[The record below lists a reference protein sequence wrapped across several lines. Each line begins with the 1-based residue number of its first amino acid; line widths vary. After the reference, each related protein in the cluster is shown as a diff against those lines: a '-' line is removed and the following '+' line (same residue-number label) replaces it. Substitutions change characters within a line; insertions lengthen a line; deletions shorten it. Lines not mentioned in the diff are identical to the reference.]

1 MDDLLNM
8 DALQLS
14 DAMARGAVRAV
25 DVMQATLARIEAVNG
40 SVNAVVSLRD
50 EGALLAEARQADAA
64 PRTGWL
70 HGIPLAVKDL
80 ANAAGLPTSFGSP
93 ALAGQVAQ
101 ADDLHIARLRA
112 AGAIVIGKTNTPEFG
127 LGSHSFNPVHGT
139 TTNPYAPGRSAGG
152 SSGGAGVALATRMTC
167 IADGSD
173 MMGSLRNPAAWNNVY
188 GMRPSWGL
196 VPSEPVGDV
205 FLHQL
210 ATNGPMA
217 RSPRDLAALLDT
229 MAGPDP
235 RQPHGRRQAA
245 SLPQI
250 TAGLSATRIGWL
262 GDWGGAYPYEA
273 GILEASDAALKT
285 MRDLGATVED
295 VPPKLDA
302 AALWE
307 AWITLRAWQVAA
319 ALLPL
324 YEAAPDKLKDSAI
337 WEIERG
343 KEFSAMQV
351 HRASLVRSQGFAA
364 AAQLF
369 ETYDALVL
377 PAVQLWP
384 FDAAQ
389 PYPRQI
395 AGRQMDTYHRWMEVV
410 IFASLLGLPVVSIP
424 AGFGG
429 PHDAPFGLQLI
440 GARGSDAKLL
450 RIAEGWH
457 VATDWPGQ
465 RIPK

>member
-8 DALQLS
+8 GALQLS
-14 DAMARGAVRAV
+14 DAMARGTVSAAE
-25 DVMQATLARIEAVNG
+25 VMQATLARIEAVNG
-40 SVNAVVSLRD
+40 DVNAIVSLRD
-50 EGALLAEARQADAA
+50 ADALMAEAEAADTA
-64 PRTGWL
+64 PRGGWL

-80 ANAAGLPTSFGSP
+80 ANAKGLPTSFGSP

-139 TTNPYAPGRSAGG
+139 TTNPYAARLSAGG

-229 MAGPDP
+229 IAGPDP
-235 RQPHGRRQAA
+235 RQPHGRQQAA
-245 SLPQI
+245 CLPQI
-250 TAGLSATRIGWL
+250 TAGLAGTRVGWL

-273 GILEASDAALKT
+273 GIMEASETALQT

-295 VPPKLDA
+295 VPPPMDA

-307 AWITLRAWQVAA
+307 AWTTLRSWQVAA
-319 ALLPL
+319 GLLPL
-324 YEAAPDKLKDSAI
+324 YEASPDQLKDTAI
-337 WEIERG
+337 WEIARG
-343 KEFSAMQV
+343 KGFSAMDV
-351 HRASLVRSQGFAA
+351 HRASLTRSQGFAA

-389 PYPRQI
+389 PYPTEI

-429 PHDAPFGLQLI
+429 PQDTPFGLQLI

-457 VATDWPGQ
+457 VATDWPGHRRPQ
-465 RIPK
+465 